1 MRDNW
6 TDKLPSL
13 MEGHQE
19 APPEGLWDAVQAG
32 VNRPKVVWWPW
43 AASLAAAA
51 VVVLAVFLWKP
62 AAVPADTPV
71 LLDVP
76 QERVADVLVQEE
88 PVVPVEEPVVAVP
101 RVHREPVLHTEPEI
115 SDAGVQEEPV
125 LHTEEPE
132 THREEAV
139 SGDQVQEKPEVHPE
153 EPVVVQEQ
161 PVVWP
166 QEPDVA
172 PRKAGRVLMT
182 VSSGGAM
189 MAQASSS
196 VTQGYGV
203 AYNPGMSQDT
213 PAPKIGKS
221 SISTQMLSRNRP
233 STTEAQHRQ
242 RLRVSLGVNY
252 EFAPCWSIGS
262 GLTYSILRSDYTT
275 QSGTTETQTAR
286 QLHYL
291 GVPLNVQYQVV
302 KWGPLSLYLNA
313 GPMLETAVGA
323 RVNTRSF
330 VSGTLTSDQQESIS
344 CKDWRW
350 SLNAGV
356 GAQLQL
362 FRGGSLF
369 VQPGISWHI
378 PNDSGV
384 ESCYSA
390 RPLAFALD
398 FGFRINL

>member
-1 MRDNW
+1 MQDNW

-32 VNRPKVVWWPW
+32 INRPKVVWWPW

-51 VVVLAVFLWKP
+51 AVVLAVFLWKP
-62 AAVPADTPV
+62 AAVPAEAPV

-76 QERVADVLVQEE
+76 QERVAEAMVQEE
-88 PVVPVEEPVVAVP
+88 AVVPVEEPVVAVP
-101 RVHREPVLHTEPEI
+101 RVHREPVLHTEPVI

-125 LHTEEPE
+125 LHTEEPISE
-132 THREEAV
+132 
-139 SGDQVQEKPEVHPE
+139 DQVQEQPETHP
-153 EPVVVQEQ
+153 EQ

-166 QEPDVA
+166 QEPVA
-172 PRKAGRVLMT
+172 PQKKAGRRVQMT
-182 VSSGGAM
+182 VSSGGALL
-189 MAQASSS
+189 AQASSS

-203 AYNPGMSQDT
+203 AYNPGMSSDT
-213 PAPKIGKS
+213 PAPIIGKS
-221 SISTQMLSRNRP
+221 SISTRMLSRNRE
-233 STTEAQHRQ
+233 STTEARHRQ
-242 RLRVSLGVNY
+242 QLRVSLGVNY
-252 EFAPCWSIGS
+252 EFAPRWSIGS

-313 GPMLETAVGA
+313 GPMLETAVGV
-323 RVNTRSF
+323 RVNTRSY
-330 VSGTLTSDQQESIS
+330 VSGTMTLDQQENVS

-350 SLNAGV
+350 SLNTGA

-378 PNDSGV
+378 PNNSGV

>member
-1 MRDNW
+1 MQDNW

-32 VNRPKVVWWPW
+32 INRPKVVWWPW

-51 VVVLAVFLWKP
+51 AVVLAVFLWKP
-62 AAVPADTPV
+62 AAVPAEAPV

-76 QERVADVLVQEE
+76 QERVAEAQAQEE
-88 PVVPVEEPVVAVP
+88 AVVPVEEPVEEPVVAMP
-101 RVHREPVLHTEPEI
+101 RVQREPVLHTEPVI
-115 SDAGVQEEPV
+115 SDAGVQEEPI
-125 LHTEEPE
+125 LHTEEPISE
-132 THREEAV
+132 
-139 SGDQVQEKPEVHPE
+139 DQVQEQPETHP
-153 EPVVVQEQ
+153 EQ

-166 QEPDVA
+166 QEPVA
-172 PRKAGRVLMT
+172 PQKKAGRRVQMT
-182 VSSGGAM
+182 VSSGGALL
-189 MAQASSS
+189 AQASSS

-203 AYNPGMSQDT
+203 AYNPGMSSDT
-213 PAPKIGKS
+213 PAPIIGKS
-221 SISTQMLSRNRP
+221 SISTRMLSRNRE
-233 STTEAQHRQ
+233 STTEARHRQ
-242 RLRVSLGVNY
+242 QLRVSLGVNY
-252 EFAPCWSIGS
+252 EFAPRWSIGS

-313 GPMLETAVGA
+313 GPMLETAVGV
-323 RVNTRSF
+323 RVNTRSY
-330 VSGTLTSDQQESIS
+330 VSGTMTLDQQENVS

-350 SLNAGV
+350 SLNAGA

-378 PNDSGV
+378 PNNSGV

>member
-1 MRDNW
+1 MQDNW

-51 VVVLAVFLWKP
+51 AVVLAVFLWKP
-62 AAVPADTPV
+62 AAVSTDAPV

-76 QERVADVLVQEE
+76 QERVADAMVQEE
-88 PVVPVEEPVVAVP
+88 
-101 RVHREPVLHTEPEI
+101 L
-115 SDAGVQEEPV
+115 V

-132 THREEAV
+132 TVPETVPEVQITPEMHLAEPETVPEVQIEPETHLEEPI
-139 SGDQVQEKPEVHPE
+139 SEDQVQEKPEVHPA
-153 EPVVVQEQ
+153 EPVVVPEE

-166 QEPDVA
+166 QEPVA
-172 PRKAGRVLMT
+172 PQKKAVRRVQMT

-189 MAQASSS
+189 LAQASSS

-203 AYNPGMSQDT
+203 AYNPGMSSDV
-213 PAPKIGKS
+213 PAPTIGKS
-221 SISTQMLSRNRP
+221 SISTRMLSRNRP
-233 STTEAQHRQ
+233 SSTEASHRQ
-242 RLRVSLGVNY
+242 QLRVSLGVNY
-252 EFAPCWSIGS
+252 EFAPHWSIGS

-286 QLHYL
+286 QLHYV
-291 GVPLNVQYQVV
+291 GVPLNVQFRVV

-313 GPMLETAVGA
+313 GPMLETAVGV
-323 RVNTRSF
+323 RVTTHSY
-330 VSGTLTSDQQESIS
+330 VSGTMTLDQQEKLS

-350 SLNAGV
+350 SLNAGA

-362 FRGGSLF
+362 FKGGSLF

-378 PNDSGV
+378 PNNGDV
-384 ESCYSA
+384 ESFYSA

-398 FGFRINL
+398 FGFRVNL

>member
-32 VNRPKVVWWPW
+32 INRPKVVWWPW

-51 VVVLAVFLWKP
+51 AVVLAVFLWKP
-62 AAVPADTPV
+62 AAVPAEAPV

-76 QERVADVLVQEE
+76 QERVAEVWVREE

-101 RVHREPVLHTEPEI
+101 RVHREPVLHTEPVI

-125 LHTEEPE
+125 LHTEEPISE
-132 THREEAV
+132 
-139 SGDQVQEKPEVHPE
+139 DQVQEQPETHS
-153 EPVVVQEQ
+153 EQ

-166 QEPDVA
+166 QEPVA
-172 PRKAGRVLMT
+172 PQKKAGRRVQMT
-182 VSSGGAM
+182 VSSGGALL
-189 MAQASSS
+189 AQASSS

-203 AYNPGMSQDT
+203 AYNPGMDT
-213 PAPKIGKS
+213 PAPMVKS
-221 SISTQMLSRNRP
+221 GISVQMLSRNRA
-233 STTEAQHRQ
+233 STTEARHRQ
-242 RLRVSLGVNY
+242 LLRMSLGVNY
-252 EFAPCWSIGS
+252 EFAPRWSIGS

-275 QSGTTETQTAR
+275 LSGTTETQTVR
-286 QLHYL
+286 FLHYV
-291 GVPLNVQYQVV
+291 GVPLNLQIQVLEW
-302 KWGPLSLYLNA
+302 KRLSLYLNA
-313 GPMLETAVGA
+313 GPMLETLVGA
-323 RVNTRSF
+323 NVETLSF
-330 VSGTLTSDQQESIS
+330 VSGILTSDQRENVS

-350 SLNAGV
+350 SLNAGA
-356 GAQLQL
+356 GMQLRL
-362 FRGGSLF
+362 FGSTYLF

-378 PNDSGV
+378 PNNSGV
-384 ESCYSA
+384 ESCYTA

-398 FGFRINL
+398 FGLRWNL

>member
-51 VVVLAVFLWKP
+51 AVVLAVFLWKP
-62 AAVPADTPV
+62 AAVPAEAPV

-76 QERVADVLVQEE
+76 QERVAEVWVQEE
-88 PVVPVEEPVVAVP
+88 PVVPVEE
-101 RVHREPVLHTEPEI
+101 
-115 SDAGVQEEPV
+115 
-125 LHTEEPE
+125 LHTEEPKTLPE
-132 THREEAV
+132 VQIEPQTHPEEPI
-139 SGDQVQEKPEVHPE
+139 SEDQVQERPEVHPGPPEVHPE
-153 EPVVVQEQ
+153 EPVIVPEQ

-166 QEPDVA
+166 QEPTVA
-172 PRKAGRVLMT
+172 PKKARRGRIT

-189 MAQASSS
+189 LAQTSRS

-203 AYNPGMSQDT
+203 AYNPGMDT
-213 PAPKIGKS
+213 PAPMVKS
-221 SISTQMLSRNRP
+221 GISVQMLSRNRA
-233 STTEAQHRQ
+233 STTEASHRQ
-242 RLRVSLGVNY
+242 LLRMSLGVNY
-252 EFAPCWSIGS
+252 EFAPRWSIGS

-275 QSGTTETQTAR
+275 LSGTTETQTVR
-286 QLHYL
+286 FLHYV
-291 GVPLNVQYQVV
+291 GVPLNLQFQVLEW
-302 KWGPLSLYLNA
+302 KRLSLYLNA
-313 GPMLETAVGA
+313 GPMLETLVGA
-323 RVNTRSF
+323 NVETLSF
-330 VSGTLTSDQQESIS
+330 VSGILTSDQRENVS

-350 SLNAGV
+350 SLNAGA
-356 GAQLQL
+356 GMQLRL
-362 FRGGSLF
+362 FGSTYLF

-378 PNDSGV
+378 PNNSGV
-384 ESCYSA
+384 ESCYTA

-398 FGFRINL
+398 FGLRWNL